1 MSETHG
7 SIETRRPKGLPPV
20 CLPPPCP
27 RGRYDVGSFASTGF
41 DPQESFRSMKAAW
54 PSAAIA
60 LGVMVGRGRGGAG
73 ASPGGQAAVS
83 RSTNQRRSHSALA
96 SAAIMTPCCMVSV
109 SGFGASA

>member
-73 ASPGGQAAVS
+73 ASPGLLLY
-83 RSTNQRRSHSALA
+83 LA
-96 SAAIMTPCCMVSV
+96 PRTK
-109 SGFGASA
+109 GGATQPWPLPPL